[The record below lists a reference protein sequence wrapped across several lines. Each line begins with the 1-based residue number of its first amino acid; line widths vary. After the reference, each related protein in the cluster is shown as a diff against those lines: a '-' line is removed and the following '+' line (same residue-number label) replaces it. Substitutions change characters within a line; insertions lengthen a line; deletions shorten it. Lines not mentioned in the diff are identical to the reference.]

1 MITYEFPVTEFT
13 GDDPEDAYTTMHSA
27 KIDVEEL
34 FHEPYEATLHAFGDT
49 FKLIFGQCHDG
60 FYLCIPNKKISCILE
75 SLDDIEEISYELLH
89 PDEPLCFEDVMAISF
104 ALKELCKIIK
114 VRGT

>member
-13 GDDPEDAYTTMHSA
+13 GDDPEDAYTTMHTA

-34 FHEPYEATLHAFGDT
+34 LHEPYEATLHAFDDT

-60 FYLCIPNKKISCILE
+60 FYLCIPNKKMSCILE
-75 SLDDIEEISYELLH
+75 SLYDVEEISYELLH
-89 PDEPLCFEDVMAISF
+89 PYEPLRFEAVIAISY
-104 ALKELCKIIK
+104 ALNELCKITK
-114 VRGT
+114 VRRT